1 MYKEPVMELLKDCYR
16 KDLSSLLGF
25 LRERVVDQPFYACV
39 TNDNELV
46 LGKRFFTLNQKQRTF
61 AILHELLHIS
71 YGHFKFYKAGVN
83 HKVMNIAN
91 DAVINEAIL
100 LGKIVPVEYVQAVDG
115 IPLFKNTV
123 YRNKDNLVAFCKS
136 YYGNLRQGDLTDG
149 WFKRYLTS
157 SIVYKVLMESPVP
170 EVPKFRSRKSNSQN
184 SQDTNQNT
192 GSDDNNVK
200 QENNDEYKDEHK
212 ANGKEDN
219 AENTGDE
226 ESTGE
231 SGGSDYSSDRDYDE
245 TECDG
250 QDSQDSRDSEADI
263 DPDDESDQDDETQSD
278 DGSDSDDELDQD
290 DEAQS
295 NNESQ
300 NSDTQGEQP
309 DPLQYEPVAFDLE
322 SLGQEYQDDF
332 DGASNPFEVYKN
344 CDGQFDNSNQI
355 CGGLSSDE
363 AYENGYNAY
372 LVKEALSRNIDWK
385 SVVKTCI
392 AQSKK
397 TIKQYGFS
405 VPNRRNYKLQQVTQ
419 SKVQLPNQCSTQ
431 PVPTVHI
438 YVDTSTSVSDYSLAC
453 MIYEIKDIYKFSG
466 NIDLTVRFFTEYVY
480 GEMNT
485 KANTFNYRNM
495 PKLRRGGTSFNAI
508 YAQYYSPNGEVH
520 HKIPDVCVVITDGY
534 CWIDNQFLPL
544 PLGRKTVW
552 VTDRTM
558 RMPNPKCI
566 NVVRPF

>member
-1 MYKEPVMELLKDCYR
+1 MYKEPVMELLKDCCR

-71 YGHFKFYKAGVN
+71 YGHFKFYKADVN

-91 DAVINEAIL
+91 DAIINEAIL
-100 LGKIVPVEYVQAVDG
+100 LGRIVPVEYVQPVDG

-123 YRNKDNLVAFCKS
+123 YRDMDNLVAFCKS
-136 YYGNLRQGDLTDG
+136 YYGKLRRVDLTDW
-149 WFKRYLTS
+149 WFKQYLTS

-170 EVPKFRSRKSNSQN
+170 EVPKCKLRKSNN
-184 SQDTNQNT
+184 KDNRDTNQNID
-192 GSDDNNVK
+192 SNNK
-200 QENNDEYKDEHK
+200 QENNDEGEHK
-212 ANGKEDN
+212 GNGE
-219 AENTGDE
+219 ENDDENRGDE
-226 ESTGE
+226 ESTEE
-231 SGGSDYSSDRDYDE
+231 SGGSDYGSDRDYDE
-245 TECDG
+245 TECDE
-250 QDSQDSRDSEADI
+250 QDSQDNGDSGTDI
-263 DPDDESDQDDETQSD
+263 DSHDESDQDDETQS
-278 DGSDSDDELDQD
+278 
-290 DEAQS
+290 

-300 NSDTQGEQP
+300 NSDGQGEQP
-309 DPLQYEPVAFDLE
+309 NPLQYEPVAFDLE

-344 CDGQFDNSNQI
+344 CDGRFDNSNQI
-355 CGGLSSDE
+355 CGGLSSEE
-363 AYENGYNAY
+363 AYKNGYNAY

-397 TIKQYGFS
+397 TMKQYGFS

-431 PVPTVHI
+431 PVPTVHV
-438 YVDTSTSVSDYSLAC
+438 YVDTSTSVSDYNLAC

-466 NIDLTVRFFTEYVY
+466 NIDLTVRFFNEYVY

-485 KANTFNYRNM
+485 KTNTFNFRNM
-495 PKLRRGGTSFNAI
+495 PKLRRGGTSFDAI
-508 YAQYYSPNGEVH
+508 YEQYYNPNGEVH
-520 HKIPDVCVVITDGY
+520 HKIPDVCVVITDGC
-534 CWIDNQFLPL
+534 CWINDKFLPL

-566 NVVRPF
+566 NVVRRYL